1 MTTKTTYAD
10 VWKTLS
16 KIDCSGKIQKIGQ
29 GNRQLSYL
37 SWAWAWEIMMQN
49 YPEAQFYFFEDT
61 LHPDDSVTVSCKVNI
76 GDLYREMWLPVMDHR
91 NNAIKAPDARQIS
104 DAKMRCLVKNF
115 ALWGLGHFIYAGS
128 DVPTVTDD
136 EPAPAPVANKTAKP
150 KAVPKNDAD
159 MVKSLS
165 EKVKSGESPF
175 PNDVENWDETMA
187 DEVVDLM
194 VNTITGLAKTVDDMK
209 SFWSANMDLIQKLER
224 HYPEARAK
232 LQQGFTALREFIE
245 KGEK

>member
-91 NNAIKAPDARQIS
+91 NNA
-104 DAKMRCLVKNF
+104 
-115 ALWGLGHFIYAGS
+115 
-128 DVPTVTDD
+128 
-136 EPAPAPVANKTAKP
+136 PVAKKTAKP
-150 KAVPKNDAD
+150 KAAPKNDAD

-209 SFWSANMDLIQKLER
+209 SFWSANMDLIQKLEK